1 MHQRTWLI
9 FCQLVPNICFD
20 RYFSG
25 EGLPKYRLFI
35 FSCFFYYGLFVF
47 FVSSSSYFFFFF
59 KARCKQTNEVL
70 GKQDSFKWGIRTVEL
85 AHFIERAVD
94 TGKWN
99 PSWKDVCPAGPR
111 TAGGCQEGELR
122 KQGTR
127 RGGYH
132 GSVCFL
138 PPSLS
143 QVTPS
148 LDWPSFSLTP
158 LPHWRLRVS
167 TNTVRGQKLFSTER
181 KCHLVFLWSY
191 FLNTTSFN
199 CKIKLNRRMLSW
211 LKA

>member
-1 MHQRTWLI
+1 MHHRTWLI

-25 EGLPKYRLFI
+25 EGLPKYHLFM
-35 FSCFFYYGLFVF
+35 FFLLWSLCFILFHLLPI
-47 FVSSSSYFFFFF
+47 FFF

-70 GKQDSFKWGIRTVEL
+70 GKQGSFKWGIRTVEL

-111 TAGGCQEGELR
+111 TAGGCQEGELHE
-122 KQGTR
+122 QGTR
-127 RGGYH
+127 RGGYR
-132 GSVCFL
+132 GSVRFL

-148 LDWPSFSLTP
+148 LDWPSFSLPP
-158 LPHWRLRVS
+158 LPHWCLRVS

-181 KCHLVFLWSY
+181 KCHLVFLWPY
-191 FLNTTSFN
+191 FLNSTPFN
-199 CKIKLNRRMLSW
+199 CKIKLNRHMLS
-211 LKA
+211 